1 MSLRAFHIVFVTFST
16 LLSFAFGSWAMNFY
30 RATRSSAYLMTG
42 VASFAFGVGLIA
54 YGFWFWRKIRSHEGD
69 DKKRRKVIHTVPVL
83 CLIWLLNSRAA
94 EACTVCY
101 GEAEG
106 PMIDAARWGVY
117 LLFGLVLAVQIA
129 FGAFFVQLWRRS
141 RLAQTNNL
149 NL

>member
-16 LLSFAFGSWAMNFY
+16 LLSFGFGGWALHFY
-30 RATRSSAYLMTG
+30 RATRSTTYLLTTLGAFSFG
-42 VASFAFGVGLIA
+42 VALIVYGV
-54 YGFWFWRKIRSHEGD
+54 WFWRKIRSREDD
-69 DKKRRKVIHTVPVL
+69 DKKRRKIIHTGAVL
-83 CLIWLLNSRAA
+83 CAIWLLSSRGA

-117 LLFGLVLAVQIA
+117 LLFGLVIAVQVA

-141 RLAQTNNL
+141 RLTPTD
-149 NL
+149 